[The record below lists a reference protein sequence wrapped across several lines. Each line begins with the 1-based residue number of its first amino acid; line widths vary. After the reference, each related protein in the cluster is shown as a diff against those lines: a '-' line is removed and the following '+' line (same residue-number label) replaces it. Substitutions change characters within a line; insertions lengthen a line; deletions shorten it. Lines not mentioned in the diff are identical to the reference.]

1 MQCAGGRQIDAWRGA
16 GEQQAE
22 SLRRCR
28 SAAAALLPILAADR
42 SCRTAL
48 GAPKEGAGALKAQA
62 RRKART
68 GDGLDGCGW
77 PGGAAGSAGRGRGGS
92 PNNSVSV
99 FGLTESKTHGHPI
112 QLPHHPCIAAAEDE
126 GAANP
131 LHRFP
136 TPVLHLLH
144 STHHHHGIPG
154 RPPPRARP
162 WSNPEGSLKTNG
174 AATRLS
180 VEPRP

>member
-48 GAPKEGAGALKAQA
+48 GAPKEGAGTLKAQA

-112 QLPHHPCIAAAEDE
+112 QLPHHPPIPASP
-126 GAANP
+126 P
-131 LHRFP
+131 LKTKGVVQP
-136 TPVLHLLH
+136 TL
-144 STHHHHGIPG
+144 SIDS
-154 RPPPRARP
+154 RPPSSISCTQPTTIMASPAARRHARDH
-162 WSNPEGSLKTNG
+162 G
-174 AATRLS
+174 AIQKDR
-180 VEPRP
+180 